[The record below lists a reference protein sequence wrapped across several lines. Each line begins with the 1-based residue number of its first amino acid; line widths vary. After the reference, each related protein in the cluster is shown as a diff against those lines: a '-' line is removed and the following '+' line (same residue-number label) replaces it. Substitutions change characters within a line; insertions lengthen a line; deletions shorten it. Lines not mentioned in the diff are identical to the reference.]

1 MDKAKKMSRRT
12 KSILIKRLD
21 KLSRLHGVQ
30 GKEPIK
36 GQKRITAYFEIV
48 EGREGGERKG
58 RVCKERRRETGPK
71 AKTGRMKSG
80 KKGE

>member
-21 KLSRLHGVQ
+21 KLSRLHGLQ

-36 GQKRITAYFEIV
+36 GQKRITAYFGIV
-48 EGREGGERKG
+48 EGSEGSGRKR
-58 RVCKERRRETGPK
+58 RVCEERRREMGPK
-71 AKTGRMKSG
+71 VDTGNLKSG
-80 KKGE
+80 KKGK